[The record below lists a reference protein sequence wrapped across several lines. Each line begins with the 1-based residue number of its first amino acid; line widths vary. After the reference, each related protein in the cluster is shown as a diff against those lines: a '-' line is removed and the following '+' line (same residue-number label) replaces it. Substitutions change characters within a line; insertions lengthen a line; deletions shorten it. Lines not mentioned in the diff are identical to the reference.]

1 MDKNECTGSDDSD
14 SGEVVTKKVKFLLHS
29 PPATENNIIENDQ
42 GSGEFDSGMGDKH
55 DNNPKVDRSAMLQIE
70 QDEQLAKELQNQV
83 NEEDLLDHSSSVDHP
98 SSQND
103 LSSVE
108 SPSSLNDTDYVAKAV
123 QERVNSSQKLLLVV
137 RRGAP
142 FFRLLALWQQEVNRS
157 SAKYALRVCYH
168 GEEGT
173 DSGAMGKEF
182 FTQMIQGTDIIS
194 SESPMLHTSLT
205 QRPMLAM
212 LG

>member
-1 MDKNECTGSDDSD
+1 
-14 SGEVVTKKVKFLLHS
+14 
-29 PPATENNIIENDQ
+29 
-42 GSGEFDSGMGDKH
+42 MGDKH

-142 FFRLLALWQQEVNRS
+142 FFRLLGLWQQEVNRS
-157 SAKYALRVCYH
+157 SVKYALRVCYH

-173 DSGAMGKEF
+173 DSGAMGKQF

-205 QRPMLAM
+205 QRPILAM
-212 LG
+212 PFTFHGKGIIFMHSPHLVSSTVIAKNISEEETTGLLVSGFSQDF

>member
-1 MDKNECTGSDDSD
+1 
-14 SGEVVTKKVKFLLHS
+14 
-29 PPATENNIIENDQ
+29 
-42 GSGEFDSGMGDKH
+42 MGDKH

-142 FFRLLALWQQEVNRS
+142 FFRLLGSVATRSQQ
-157 SAKYALRVCYH
+157 KQC
-168 GEEGT
+168 
-173 DSGAMGKEF
+173 
-182 FTQMIQGTDIIS
+182 
-194 SESPMLHTSLT
+194 
-205 QRPMLAM
+205 
-212 LG
+212 